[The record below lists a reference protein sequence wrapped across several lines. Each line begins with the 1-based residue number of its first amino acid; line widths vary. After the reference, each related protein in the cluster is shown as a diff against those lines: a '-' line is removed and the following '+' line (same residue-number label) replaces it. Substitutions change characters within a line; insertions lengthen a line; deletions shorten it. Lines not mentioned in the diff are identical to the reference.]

1 MKKLIIF
8 SAALAALVSCNKS
21 IIEMPVA
28 SDEKGYIVLDV
39 ATSDVMVETKALAAN
54 TNLTGYN
61 ISLIDKATSTTLWTK
76 EYEAAQTEEDAWKVA
91 PRNNTNKVE
100 NKREKEVYTNNSSAG
115 EIRIAG
121 QKDVTVNAGQTS
133 TCSIAC
139 SPVNA
144 KISFNA
150 TSEFLSMFQGATVSV
165 TGSERTAELGSVTT
179 SDGTPAFFN
188 PMEVRWTLEA
198 TVFSVAQEYSGVVTL
213 QAAKWSKVTFKTNS
227 TNGIISLEI
236 SVNGE
241 ITDIIPLNVTID
253 PSTGE
258 VTTTPGI

>member
-8 SAALAALVSCNKS
+8 SAALVALVSCNKS

-54 TNLTGYN
+54 ASLDGYN
-61 ISLIDKATSTTLWTK
+61 ITLINKTTSATWTK
-76 EYEAAQTEEDAWKVA
+76 EYGEAVADASLWKVDQG
-91 PRNNTNKVE
+91 TYTIKVE
-100 NKREKEVYTNNSSAG
+100 NKSEKEVYPNNTSAG

-133 TCSIAC
+133 ICRIAC

-179 SDGTPAFFN
+179 SFGTPAFFN
-188 PMEVRWTLEA
+188 PMQVSWTLNA
-198 TVFSVAQEYSGVVTL
+198 TVFSVANEYSGFVTL
-213 QAAKWSKVTFKTNS
+213 EAAKWSKVTFKTNS